1 MRRPVGGNG
10 VFNVGFG
17 ADAYTVVP
25 ISREEG
31 RSEPPSAPHIPQP
44 FTKEEYTSIVRRQRT
59 EFVYKQFGNVLSS
72 LDKFLK
78 EDAEKMRHCRRE
90 VTFEIP
96 DHFDID
102 RMEAVLTSHFVDIG
116 YKPLV
121 EPRDASEETIKKIVI
136 TLT

>member
-25 ISREEG
+25 NSSLEE
-31 RSEPPSAPHIPQP
+31 RADPPSAPRIPQP
-44 FTKEEYTSIVRRQRT
+44 FTKEEYTFIVRRQRT

-72 LDKFLK
+72 LDKLLK
-78 EDAEKMRHCRRE
+78 EDAEKMRQCRRE

-121 EPRDASEETIKKIVI
+121 EPRDVSESTIKNIVI